1 MEMSTGGYS
10 WIRTFTAAAIRSKK
24 ASSSRPNSV
33 HDLLIT
39 NTQESK
45 GVLRLGFSAPGS
57 SKKCDQLIQSIEYRP
72 EKNCFKL

>member
-33 HDLLIT
+33 HDLLIKT
-39 NTQESK
+39 HSSQKELLDLGS
-45 GVLRLGFSAPGS
+45 RLPAHQ
-57 SKKCDQLIQSIEYRP
+57 KKCDQLIQSVDYRP
-72 EKNCFKL
+72 EKNRFKW